1 MNKLIDFYFDF
12 ISPYSYLAHRKIINL
27 NQRKNFNYKG
37 ILLGGL
43 HNLGNITAPAFNER
57 KMKNMKNDCILI
69 AEKNKIPFQWNEKFP
84 INSLYLMRGFLFI
97 NKDKKAYAAY
107 MQRKKS
113 VESKNIELDQMKE
126 DLNNVK
132 GELGEIKG
140 LLSTLVQKL
149 NN

>member
-1 MNKLIDFYFDF
+1 MSNHIPVEGKSGFYRD
-12 ISPYSYLAHRKIINL
+12 SES
-27 NQRKNFNYKG
+27 
-37 ILLGGL
+37 
-43 HNLGNITAPAFNER
+43 TA
-57 KMKNMKNDCILI
+57 I
-69 AEKNKIPFQWNEKFP
+69 
-84 INSLYLMRGFLFI
+84 I

-113 VESKNIELDQMKE
+113 VENKNIELDQMKE

-140 LLSTLVQKL
+140 LLTTLVQKL

>member
-1 MNKLIDFYFDF
+1 MSNHIPVEGKSGFYRD
-12 ISPYSYLAHRKIINL
+12 SES
-27 NQRKNFNYKG
+27 
-37 ILLGGL
+37 
-43 HNLGNITAPAFNER
+43 TA
-57 KMKNMKNDCILI
+57 I
-69 AEKNKIPFQWNEKFP
+69 
-84 INSLYLMRGFLFI
+84 I

-113 VESKNIELDQMKE
+113 VENKNIELDQMKE
-126 DLNNVK
+126 DLINVK